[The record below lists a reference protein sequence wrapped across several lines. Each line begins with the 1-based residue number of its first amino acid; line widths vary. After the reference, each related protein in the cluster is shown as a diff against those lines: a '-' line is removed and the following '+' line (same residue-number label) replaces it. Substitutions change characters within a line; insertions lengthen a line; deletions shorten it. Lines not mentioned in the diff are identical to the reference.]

1 VRGHKVIDIIERN
14 HRLFFLILM
23 RLEVHLIRAVDHC
36 TVIILCIRVL
46 SDIRI
51 VLLPFCNVF
60 LMLADIRGNIRRP
73 LIIRL
78 WDGLIWDV
86 RFILWD
92 RVLVIFRDGLGN
104 ERPSP
109 RPEIVIRGF
118 KVHMLRS
125 GATVEVY
132 H

>member
-1 VRGHKVIDIIERN
+1 MRGHEVIDIIDRY

-23 RLEVHLIRAVDHC
+23 RLEVHLIRTVDYC
-36 TVIILCIRVL
+36 TVIILCVRVL

-73 LIIRL
+73 LIIRIWESL
-78 WDGLIWDV
+78 VWDV
-86 RFILWD
+86 RLILRD
-92 RVLVIFRDGLGN
+92 RFLVIFRDRLGN
-104 ERPSP
+104 EGPSP
-109 RPEIVIRGF
+109 RPEVVIRGF
-118 KVHMLRS
+118 QVHMLRS
-125 GATVEVY
+125 GTTIEVY